1 MVVLWGWLC
10 PWWCQALLFC
20 LGLVKTG
27 VLGVQ
32 LSKKATKKVETG
44 EEAEPERLRH
54 HPHPHPPNRASLN

>member
-1 MVVLWGWLC
+1 MM
-10 PWWCQALLFC
+10 
-20 LGLVKTG
+20 LVKTG

-54 HPHPHPPNRASLN
+54 HPHPHPHPPNRASLN